1 MHTRFTKR
9 RRGKENVE
17 ETKEQ
22 RRKREDLKTYLP
34 LFKKKKNKG
43 KIPSLKTIR
52 CFAGEGT
59 KGLVP
64 GYVFLLCS
72 LSLLVFFWLSKQRG
86 NLAHSCRHAF
96 MTTFSWPTTLRG
108 SLRHFSRVECE
119 QLDLVMKRLLLPLR
133 LDAGELS
140 EGFRAELSH

>member
-34 LFKKKKNKG
+34 LFKKKNKG
-43 KIPSLKTIR
+43 KIPSLKTIK
-52 CFAGEGT
+52 CFVGEGT

-64 GYVFLLCS
+64 RYVFLLCS
-72 LSLLVFFWLSKQRG
+72 LSLLMFFWLSKQRG

-96 MTTFSWPTTLRG
+96 MTTFSWPITLRG
-108 SLRHFSRVECE
+108 SLRHFSRVECQ
-119 QLDLVMKRLLLPLR
+119 QLELVMKRLLLLLR
-133 LDAGELS
+133 LNAGEFS